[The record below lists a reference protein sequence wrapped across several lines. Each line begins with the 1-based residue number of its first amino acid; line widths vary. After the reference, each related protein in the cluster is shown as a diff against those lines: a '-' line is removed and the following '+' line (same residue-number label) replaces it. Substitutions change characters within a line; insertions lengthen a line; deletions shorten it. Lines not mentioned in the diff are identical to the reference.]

1 MATAQQLM
9 AVVEQPHVK
18 KDFEIFNVG
27 DSVDVHLKIVEGEK
41 ERIQIF
47 SGIVIGMKGSGTN
60 RSFTVRRL
68 VGTNGVE
75 RIFPLNCPSIDRIE
89 VKKRGKIRRAKLY
102 YLRGRLGKATRVTE
116 ILGAQ
121 LASTPETAEA
131 VKPRAAG
138 TAEPTPKKDKKDEK
152 KK

>member
-1 MATAQQLM
+1 MANAHDLM

-27 DSVDVHLKIVEGEK
+27 DTVDVHLKIVEGDK

-47 SGIVIGMKGSGTN
+47 IGTVIGLKGSGTN

-75 RIFPLNCPSIDRIE
+75 RVFPLNCPSIEKIE

-102 YLRGRLGKATRVTE
+102 YLRNRIGKATRVTE
-116 ILGAQ
+116 ILGAA
-121 LASTPETAEA
+121 LGSTGDAAEA

-138 TAEPTPKKDKKDEK
+138 TAQPTPKKEK
-152 KK
+152 KAKK